1 MHPSHNNR
9 RLPCFTPP
17 HELELVQLRS
27 ALAHLQG
34 EQMLERTAVTRAGQ
48 IDEIVYK
55 MKVASQR
62 YNGWSLVIIVLT
74 LGNA

>member
-1 MHPSHNNR
+1 
-9 RLPCFTPP
+9 
-17 HELELVQLRS
+17 
-27 ALAHLQG
+27 
-34 EQMLERTAVTRAGQ
+34 MLERTAVTRAGQ